1 MNKIAVIGGGAWGC
15 ALASAILKKGYYPFI
30 LTSSTKRA
38 KQINNEFLSRFKN
51 LESRNELIAH
61 SDPLKVFGNAS
72 IIILATLFIFLIV
85 PTDVPPNFN
94 TTIFM
99 IK

>member
-38 KQINNEFLSRFKN
+38 EQINNEFLSRFKS
-51 LESRNELIAH
+51 LE
-61 SDPLKVFGNAS
+61 
-72 IIILATLFIFLIV
+72 
-85 PTDVPPNFN
+85 
-94 TTIFM
+94 
-99 IK
+99 

>member
-38 KQINNEFLSRFKN
+38 EQINNEFLSRFKS
-51 LESRNELIAH
+51 LESKNELIAH
-61 SDPLKVFGNAS
+61 SALLMVFVK
-72 IIILATLFIFLIV
+72 I
-85 PTDVPPNFN
+85 D
-94 TTIFM
+94 
-99 IK
+99 

>member
-38 KQINNEFLSRFKN
+38 AINIQDEDIALAIKHLS
-51 LESRNELIAH
+51 
-61 SDPLKVFGNAS
+61 
-72 IIILATLFIFLIV
+72 
-85 PTDVPPNFN
+85 
-94 TTIFM
+94 
-99 IK
+99 

>member
-1 MNKIAVIGGGAWGC
+1 MGC

-30 LTSSTKRA
+30 LTSTKRA
-38 KQINNEFLSRFKN
+38 EHINIEFLSRFKN

-72 IIILATLFIFLIV
+72 IIILATEVNRVLSFINEINIFLKKL
-85 PTDVPPNFN
+85 PCFN
-94 TTIFM
+94 C
-99 IK
+99 

>member
-38 KQINNEFLSRFKN
+38 EISR
-51 LESRNELIAH
+51 SRREVGEMDA
-61 SDPLKVFGNAS
+61 SFGNEIIS
-72 IIILATLFIFLIV
+72 LSSKVIILNF
-85 PTDVPPNFN
+85 PPV
-94 TTIFM
+94 TWSLEVV
-99 IK
+99 